1 MVAAGGARGDLVTA
15 RVELLTGVAQGLTNA
30 QVASQLFISETTVKT
45 HLRRAFTKLGV
56 QDRTSAVTEALRRDL
71 IRL

>member
-1 MVAAGGARGDLVTA
+1 MTA

>member
-1 MVAAGGARGDLVTA
+1 MTA

-56 QDRTSAVTEALRRDL
+56 QGRTSAVTEALRRDL